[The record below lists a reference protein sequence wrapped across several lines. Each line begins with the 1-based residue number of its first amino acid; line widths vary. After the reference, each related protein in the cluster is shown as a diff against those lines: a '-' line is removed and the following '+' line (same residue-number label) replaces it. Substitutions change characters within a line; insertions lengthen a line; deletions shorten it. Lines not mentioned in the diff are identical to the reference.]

1 MANTLTNL
9 IPTLYTAL
17 DKVSREQI
25 GFATAVAR
33 DAKADGAAVGQTVTS
48 HVTSAITLTD
58 IEPGV
63 TAPNDGDQ
71 NIGTVDVK
79 ITKAKMAPIK
89 WNGEE
94 QLAVGPTGQYNKI
107 LADQF
112 AQGFRALAN
121 EVDSDLGSL
130 FIGTS
135 RAAGK
140 ARTTPFGQKDD
151 LSDFANALKILE
163 ENGTPTSDLQ
173 MVLGSDATANIR
185 GKQSVL
191 FKNNEA
197 GTDELLR
204 EGIIGRVE
212 NFNLHTSGGVK
223 RFKGGNA
230 AGYLVNGAKQ
240 EGDRFIAV
248 DTGTG
253 TFKVGDVVSFAGD
266 NNQYVVAAT
275 SVGSITLNEPGLR
288 QDLADNTAIT
298 VAGDYVANMA
308 FDRGALLLACRTPKM
323 PEGGDQASDVMDI
336 TDPHSGI
343 TFQVALYKQYRQIKF
358 EVGLAWGVKSVAPR
372 HAALILG

>member
-1 MANTLTNL
+1 MANTLTGL
-9 IPTLYTAL
+9 IPTIFTAI

-25 GFATAVAR
+25 GFIPAVGR

-48 HVTSAITLTD
+48 HVTSATKLVD
-58 IEPGV
+58 IKPAAA
-63 TAPNDGDQ
+63 APNDGDQ
-71 NIGTVDVK
+71 NVGTVNVT
-79 ITKAKMAPIK
+79 ITKSKMAPIK

-107 LADQF
+107 LSDQF

-121 EVDSDLGSL
+121 EIDADLGGL

-135 RAAGK
+135 RAVGK
-140 ARTTPFGQKDD
+140 ARTTPFTQKDD
-151 LSDFANALKILE
+151 LSDFADALKVLE
-163 ENGTPTSDLQ
+163 DNGAPRSDLQ
-173 MVLGSDATANIR
+173 MVLGSDATSKIR

-212 NFNLHTSGGVK
+212 SFNLRKSGGVK

-230 AGYLVNGAKQ
+230 AGYLVNGAKK
-240 EGDRFIAV
+240 EGERFIAV

-253 TFKVGDVVSFAGD
+253 KFKVGDVVSFDGD

-308 FDRGALLLACRTPKM
+308 FDRSALLLACRTPAM
-323 PEGGDQASDVMDI
+323 PEGGDQADDVMNV

-343 TFQVALYKQYRQIKF
+343 TFQVALYRQYRQVRF
-358 EVGLAWGVKSVAPR
+358 EVGLAWGVQSIAPR